1 MEKYF
6 WIQKYFS
13 IRRTCF
19 PLRRTCTCQ
28 ILVHKV
34 SASTSDGKF
43 FEKSSK
49 SHDLA
54 RNQIKSFLQGKV
66 LKTLAILGILGKKQG
81 IRPAFFSGI
90 PGNFEA

>member
-1 MEKYF
+1 MEKLNDIYSF
-6 WIQKYFS
+6 FS
-13 IRRTCF
+13 IRRTWHY
-19 PLRRTCTCQ
+19 TCTCHF
-28 ILVHKV
+28 ILHKV
-34 SASTSDGKF
+34 SASTSDGNF
-43 FEKSSK
+43 FEKCSK

-54 RNQIKSFLQGKV
+54 RNQIKFFLQGKV